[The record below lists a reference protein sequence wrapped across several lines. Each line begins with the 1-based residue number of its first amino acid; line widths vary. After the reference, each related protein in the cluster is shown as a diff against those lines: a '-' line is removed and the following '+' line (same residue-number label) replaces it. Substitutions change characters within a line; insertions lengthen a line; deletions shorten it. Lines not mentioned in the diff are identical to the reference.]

1 MPALPPLSPP
11 LWGLVFVLGCTIT
24 LWLISLRTR
33 DVSVIDIF
41 WGIGIAGVVDIA
53 AWLGYA
59 GGDRAAMVLFLVN
72 IWAIRLA
79 AHIWTRHEGEDH
91 RYAAMRHQFGRRWW
105 WWSLV
110 QVFLL
115 QAILIWVIAA
125 PPVGAVLN
133 GFAPMGWLDYL
144 GAGIATLAIIF
155 EAVADQQLARFR
167 ADPANKGK
175 VMDRGLWGWSRHP
188 NYFGE
193 SLLWWGLFAIGFSA
207 TGQWWLLVSP
217 VLVTFLL
224 LQVSGVTLM
233 EDKMEDR
240 RPAYAA
246 YKRRVSA
253 FVPWP
258 RRQKTR
264 KP

>member
-1 MPALPPLSPP
+1 M
-11 LWGLVFVLGCTIT
+11 
-24 LWLISLRTR
+24 
-33 DVSVIDIF
+33 
-41 WGIGIAGVVDIA
+41 
-53 AWLGYA
+53 
-59 GGDRAAMVLFLVN
+59 
-72 IWAIRLA
+72 
-79 AHIWTRHEGEDH
+79 
-91 RYAAMRHQFGRRWW
+91 
-105 WWSLV
+105 
-110 QVFLL
+110 
-115 QAILIWVIAA
+115 
-125 PPVGAVLN
+125 LN

-233 EDKMEDR
+233 
-240 RPAYAA
+240 
-246 YKRRVSA
+246 
-253 FVPWP
+253 
-258 RRQKTR
+258 
-264 KP
+264 